1 MDFIK
6 NNRGLKGTNM
16 LFERKITLGSSR
28 RRTTLSKKKI
38 LGLIL
43 LFILIFLS
51 IWQMPIRQSE
61 VSENIVLPK
70 PTEIK

>member
-1 MDFIK
+1 
-6 NNRGLKGTNM
+6 M

-28 RRTTLSKKKI
+28 RRGTTLSKKKV

-51 IWQMPIRQSE
+51 IWQMPIKQTE
-61 VSENIVLPK
+61 VSENIALPK

>member
-1 MDFIK
+1 
-6 NNRGLKGTNM
+6 M

-28 RRTTLSKKKI
+28 RRGTTLLKKKV

-51 IWQMPIRQSE
+51 IWQMPIKQTE
-61 VSENIVLPK
+61 VSENIALPK